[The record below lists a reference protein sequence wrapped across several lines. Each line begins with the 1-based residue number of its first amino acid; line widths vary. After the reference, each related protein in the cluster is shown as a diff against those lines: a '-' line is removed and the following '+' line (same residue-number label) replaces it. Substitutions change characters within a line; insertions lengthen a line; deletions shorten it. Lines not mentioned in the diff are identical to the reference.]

1 MYSKKG
7 TIAGMDDLP
16 TVFDTLQ
23 LQAVKDGS
31 RVFDTLA

>member
-1 MYSKKG
+1 MYANEG
-7 TIAGMDDLP
+7 TIAGMDDLL

-31 RVFDTLA
+31 RVFDALA